1 MLPAWGALE
10 TNEQSPIYR
19 YAKRA
24 YFVIDKEGVV
34 RYEKIHAQR
43 ARPPQPRRGPE
54 GRQGRQGLVKR
65 RPAAVFVALALLL
78 PMAAAAAPDF
88 TALGIQRYDAPKAAP
103 AFTLPDLD
111 GRKVQLAD
119 YKGKVVLLFY
129 WATW

>member
-1 MLPAWGALE
+1 M
-10 TNEQSPIYR
+10 
-19 YAKRA
+19 K
-24 YFVIDKEGVV
+24 
-34 RYEKIHAQR
+34 H
-43 ARPPQPRRGPE
+43 
-54 GRQGRQGLVKR
+54 
-65 RPAAVFVALALLL
+65 RPAAVFVALTLLL
-78 PMAAAAAPDF
+78 PMVVAAGAPDF

>member
-1 MLPAWGALE
+1 M
-10 TNEQSPIYR
+10 
-19 YAKRA
+19 
-24 YFVIDKEGVV
+24 
-34 RYEKIHAQR
+34 
-43 ARPPQPRRGPE
+43 
-54 GRQGRQGLVKR
+54 KR

-78 PMAAAAAPDF
+78 PIAAAGAPDF